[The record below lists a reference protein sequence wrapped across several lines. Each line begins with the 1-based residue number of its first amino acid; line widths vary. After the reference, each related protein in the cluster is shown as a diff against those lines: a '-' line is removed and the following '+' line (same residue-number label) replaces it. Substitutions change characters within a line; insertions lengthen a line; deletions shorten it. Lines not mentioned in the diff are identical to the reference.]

1 MPDKRLLEIIATAAG
16 FIFEPTEA
24 NPCETNYL
32 RGEDAG
38 YALGEDQGYE
48 RGFEDG
54 ENITDVTHQLQI
66 ELLEQQIQQLSGN
79 DTTLHIDPP
88 LGGEDPDNIQA
99 DYIPPLP
106 LAPAVE
112 AE

>member
-1 MPDKRLLEIIATAAG
+1 MSGKHLLDIIATAAG
-16 FIFEPTEA
+16 FVFEPTEA
-24 NPCETNYL
+24 NPCESDYL
-32 RGEDAG
+32 RGENAG

-54 ENITDVTHQLQI
+54 ENFTDVTHQLQI

-79 DTTLHIDPP
+79 STTLHIDPP
-88 LGGEDPDNIQA
+88 SGGEDIDSIQG

-106 LAPAVE
+106 MLPAD